1 MTADGDG
8 DTVASRAD
16 ALWAARR
23 SAQPIEPIPGLSAAD
38 GSEVAARLYERLR
51 RDGADQI
58 GWKIAATD
66 PAIQRRFGTDRPFSA
81 PVFDTSVVA
90 ADSVISLR
98 SLIAPL
104 FETEVGVLLADGSAM
119 VLPCIEIADCRVRDW
134 SVTLPVAV
142 ADFGLQGAMLF
153 GRSIMPPADDPV
165 EAVVTRDGV
174 VVSRG
179 PVDVSAAV
187 ARALDLAPAAAS
199 GRSALVAT
207 GAVFAPVPLS
217 VGRWTISLGAV
228 GSLSLVVTA

>member
-1 MTADGDG
+1 MTADGD
-8 DTVASRAD
+8 TVAAHAD

-23 SAQPIEPIPGLSAAD
+23 SAQPIDPLPPIGGLSAAE
-38 GSEVAARLYERLR
+38 GSQVAALLYERLR
-51 RDGADQI
+51 RDGAEQI

-104 FETEVGVLLADGSAM
+104 FETEVGVLLADGHAM
-119 VLPCIEIADCRVRDW
+119 ALPCIEIADCRVRDW
-134 SVTLPVAV
+134 SVTLPLAV

-153 GRSIMPPADDPV
+153 GRPIAPPADPL
-165 EAVVTRDGV
+165 EAVVTRDGE

-179 PVDVSAAV
+179 QVDVRAAI
-187 ARALDLAPAAAS
+187 ARALDLAATAAA
-199 GRSALVAT
+199 GRSSLVAT
-207 GAVFAPVPLS
+207 GAVFAPVPLA
-217 VGRWTISLGAV
+217 VGRWTITLGAV